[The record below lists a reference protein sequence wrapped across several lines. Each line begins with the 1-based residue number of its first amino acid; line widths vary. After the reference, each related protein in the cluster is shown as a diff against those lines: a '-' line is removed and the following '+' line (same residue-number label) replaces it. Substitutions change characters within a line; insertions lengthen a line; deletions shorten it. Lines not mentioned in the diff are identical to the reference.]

1 MAWLGSAASWTV
13 LGPAEEAPDPFSSPP
28 VQTGGALC
36 PGSAELLLCGC
47 SHSDLMVVMPVAA
60 AAAAVVAAASGQILS
75 FGDDQVA
82 LAQLM
87 SAKQPVCG
95 MAVDGSCE
103 LAEPHAIQRHNPGT
117 RSAAADGMVSA
128 FPPSRTHSLAL
139 TVAAVPAQT
148 VLAS

>member
-1 MAWLGSAASWTV
+1 MAWPGSAASWTV

-36 PGSAELLLCGC
+36 PGSAELLVCGC
-47 SHSDLMVVMPVAA
+47 SHSDLTVATLV
-60 AAAAVVAAASGQILS
+60 AAAAVVAAASGLILS

-87 SAKQPVCG
+87 SAKRSVCG
-95 MAVDGSCE
+95 MAVDGPCE
-103 LAEPHAIQRHNPGT
+103 LAEPHVIQQHSPGVQ
-117 RSAAADGMVSA
+117 SAVAAGMVSA
-128 FPPSRTHSLAL
+128 FPPSQTHSLAL
-139 TVAAVPAQT
+139 TVAAVPAQI